1 MDEIQ
6 SITQASIPNKD
17 AIKVDHENNSE
28 LEVKGQG
35 FFSEKFYK
43 LKILD
48 GKEFTKI
55 AKAIEKL
62 IRTSEEYKTFIFN
75 IFEDLNIHGCSILGN
90 VGEDDDLATI
100 EIDHYPF
107 TLYDIVAAV
116 MNKHIETENK
126 FNTFMIADEVMKL
139 HYDMK
144 VGIVP
149 LSITMHQLRHSG
161 KIFVNLKQV
170 IGNYLQFARDYE
182 SYIDPDTIATLAKLM
197 ELSRDNAPISNDP
210 SFLEIKAQHFYKD
223 AIEAPTLAIEDITNK
238 DLSHETAN

>member
-1 MDEIQ
+1 MDDINT
-6 SITQASIPNKD
+6 ITQTSIPTDKT
-17 AIKVDHENNSE
+17 IKVDHENNAS

-43 LKILD
+43 TKILD

-75 IFEDLNIHGCSILGN
+75 IFEDLSVTGCSILGN

-116 MNKHIETENK
+116 MNKHIETEMK
-126 FNTFMIADEVMKL
+126 FNTFMIADEVMRL
-139 HYDMK
+139 HYEMK

-170 IGNYLQFARDYE
+170 IGNYLKFAEEYE

-197 ELSRDNAPISNDP
+197 EMSRDNVPISNDP
-210 SFLEIKAQHFYKD
+210 KFLEIKNQHFYKD
-223 AIEAPTLAIEDITNK
+223 ALEAPTLAIEDITNK
-238 DLSHETAN
+238 DKK

>member
-170 IGNYLQFARDYE
+170 IGNYLQFAKEYE
-182 SYIDPDTIATLAKLM
+182 AYIDPDTIATLAKLM

-210 SFLEIKAQHFYKD
+210 RFLEIKAQHFYKD